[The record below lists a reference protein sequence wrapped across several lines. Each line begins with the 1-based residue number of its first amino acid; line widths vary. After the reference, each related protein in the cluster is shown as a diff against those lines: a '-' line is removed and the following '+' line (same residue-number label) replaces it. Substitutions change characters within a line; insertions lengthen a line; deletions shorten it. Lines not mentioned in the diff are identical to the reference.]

1 MNEDRTN
8 EKERFQKA
16 QGEAFRLARKE
27 AKLTQAQVVEAM
39 GKSVM
44 WLSDL
49 ENGKTAIM
57 MYDAHRLCELYN
69 VDFNWLS
76 DTISARM

>member
-1 MNEDRTN
+1 MTN

-16 QGEAFRLARKE
+16 QGEAFRTARKN
-27 AKLTQAQVVEAM
+27 AKLTQAQVVKALD
-39 GKSVM
+39 KSVM

-57 MYDAHRLCELYN
+57 VYDAYRLCELYKI
-69 VDFNWLS
+69 DFNELR
-76 DTISARM
+76 DMITVRM

>member
-1 MNEDRTN
+1 MMN

-16 QGEAFRLARKE
+16 QGEAFRTARKN
-27 AKLTQAQVVEAM
+27 AKLTQAQVVKSM
-39 GKSVM
+39 NKSVM

-57 MYDAHRLCELYN
+57 MYDAFHLCELYGI
-69 VDFNWLS
+69 DFNELR
-76 DTISARM
+76 DMINVRI